1 MSGGARGDG
10 ATCQRLRLRV
20 RFQLHVAS
28 LPTTHSALAK
38 NTGTLNLS
46 AERSASTS
54 AFVKHFWTDPP
65 SDETDEEASASDGGG
80 GGVAIGHKAPPWGR
94 GDGGDDGVRDVA

>member
-1 MSGGARGDG
+1 MSGGARGGG
-10 ATCQRLRLRV
+10 AAWQRLRLRV

-54 AFVKHFWTDPP
+54 AFVKHFWTV
-65 SDETDEEASASDGGG
+65 SGGGG
-80 GGVAIGHKAPPWGR
+80 GGVAGAGSIDHKAPGR
-94 GDGGDDGVRDVA
+94 SRRR